1 MKLIFDIE
9 TDGLDATKIWC
20 IVCQDIESSKIYKF
34 PPDKLNEGVR
44 FLESASCL
52 IGHNIMGFDIPVL
65 EKLTDIN
72 LENINFIDTLIL
84 SRLFNPVREAGHS
97 LDVWGKKLQ
106 YPKLDFK
113 EFEEYTSE
121 MLTYCVNDVRL
132 NGVVYDYLLK
142 EGREFSK
149 DSIDLEHS
157 VFKITKQQEL
167 NGFKFNHIEASIF
180 VASLREQVTVLE
192 DEVHSTFKPKLVDV
206 KRVIPKLKKDG
217 MLSKQG
223 LTASE
228 YIKRK
233 VAKDTRP
240 FMRQELKDFNL
251 SSRQQIGAYLKDFGW
266 EPTKFTPTGQPI
278 VDEGSLSKIDNIP
291 EAKLI
296 LEYLLLQKRIVQ
308 TESWISSLKEDG
320 RVHGYVI
327 PNGTITGRMTH
338 RNPNMAQVPSVS
350 SPYGKECRSFWE
362 VETGYKL
369 VGVDASQLELRL
381 LAHYMNDEDYIYE
394 ITKGDI
400 HTYNQKLAGLK
411 SRDEAKVFIYALCY
425 GAGNE
430 KIGQIVGGNK
440 TRGGQLRKRFFGS
453 NPAFASLTTKVQRAA
468 RKKYFKGI
476 DGRKLFVR
484 SEHSALNTLIQG
496 AGAIVMKKALI
507 ILDDVLKLNTVDYKF
522 VANIHYEWQIEV
534 KESQAD
540 FVGEVAVKSIIQAG
554 EEFNLRC
561 PMDGEYKIGDN
572 WSETH

>member
-453 NPAFASLTTKVQRAA
+453 NPSFAALTSKVQRAA

-522 VANIHYEWQIEV
+522 VANIHDEWQIEV

>member
-34 PPDKLNEGVR
+34 SPDKLNEGVR

-522 VANIHYEWQIEV
+522 VANIHDEWQIEV

>member
-430 KIGQIVGGNK
+430 KIGQIVGGNA

-453 NPAFASLTTKVQRAA
+453 NPAFASLTTKVQRTAE
-468 RKKYFKGI
+468 KKYFKGL

-484 SEHSALNTLIQG
+484 SQHAALNTLIQG
-496 AGAIVMKKALI
+496 AGAIIMKKALV
-507 ILDDVLKLNTVDYKF
+507 ILDDVLKLNTIDYKF
-522 VANIHYEWQIEV
+522 VANIHDEWQIEV

-540 FVGEVAVKSIIQAG
+540 FVGELAVDSIIKSG
-554 EEFNLRC
+554 EHFNLRC

>member
-430 KIGQIVGGNK
+430 KIGQIVGGK
-440 TRGGQLRKRFFGS
+440 
-453 NPAFASLTTKVQRAA
+453 
-468 RKKYFKGI
+468 
-476 DGRKLFVR
+476 
-484 SEHSALNTLIQG
+484 
-496 AGAIVMKKALI
+496 
-507 ILDDVLKLNTVDYKF
+507 
-522 VANIHYEWQIEV
+522 
-534 KESQAD
+534 
-540 FVGEVAVKSIIQAG
+540 
-554 EEFNLRC
+554 
-561 PMDGEYKIGDN
+561 
-572 WSETH
+572 